1 MLSERIYHSVNP
13 VILSSDSFT
22 PHYASL
28 SMKTTHK
35 IFFQDARD
43 LRKIASESVDL
54 VVTSPPYPMI
64 GMWDD
69 MFGSQNPEIQ
79 KALACDDGRRAYELM
94 HKILDSVWEELFRVL
109 KDGRFACIN
118 IGDATRKIRD
128 DFCLYPNH
136 ARILNYLLNIGF
148 SALPDILWRKQTNA
162 PNKFMGSGMLPAG
175 AYVTLEH
182 EYILIVRKGSKRE
195 FRTEDEKKN
204 RRESALF
211 WEERNIW
218 YSDIWTDIKGTE
230 QKLANT
236 TSRLRSAAFP
246 FDLAYRLINMYSVKG
261 DVVLD
266 PFLGTGT
273 TVAAAMTS
281 GRNSIG
287 IEIDKSFQQAICP
300 IARHIVD
307 FSNDYL
313 HDRLI
318 RHFEFVKNRIQ
329 NSGSLKYTNKHYG
342 CPVVTSQEQLILLND
357 LRAVQACRDNLFEVI
372 YSAKPRAWN
381 YEQTSESLVR
391 NKTKHHKKHLQL
403 NLLNTQ

>member
-1 MLSERIYHSVNP
+1 
-13 VILSSDSFT
+13 
-22 PHYASL
+22 
-28 SMKTTHK
+28 
-35 IFFQDARD
+35 
-43 LRKIASESVDL
+43 
-54 VVTSPPYPMI
+54 MI

-69 MFGSQNPEIQ
+69 MFGDQNPEIG
-79 KALACDDGRRAYELM
+79 KALARGDGKQAYELM
-94 HKILDSVWEELFRVL
+94 HGLLDSVWAELFRVL

-118 IGDATRKIRD
+118 IGDATRKIKD

-218 YSDIWTDIKGTE
+218 YSDIWTDIKGTG
-230 QKLANT
+230 QKLSNE

-261 DVVLD
+261 DVILD

-273 TVAAAMTS
+273 TIAAAMTS
-281 GRNSIG
+281 ERNSIG
-287 IEIDKSFQQAICP
+287 VEIDKSFQGALCP
-300 IARHIVD
+300 VIHHIVD
-307 FSNDYL
+307 SSNDYL
-313 HDRLI
+313 RDRLI
-318 RHFEFVKNRIQ
+318 RHFEFVENRIQ
-329 NSGSLKYTNKHYG
+329 NSGPLKYTNKHYG
-342 CPVVTSQEQLILLND
+342 CPVVTSQEQFILLNG
-357 LRAVQACRDNLFEVI
+357 LKVVQARGDNIFEVM
-372 YSAKPRAWN
+372 YSAKPQDR
-381 YEQTSESLVR
+381 
-391 NKTKHHKKHLQL
+391 
-403 NLLNTQ
+403 

>member
-1 MLSERIYHSVNP
+1 
-13 VILSSDSFT
+13 
-22 PHYASL
+22 
-28 SMKTTHK
+28 MKTTHK

-43 LRKIASESVDL
+43 LKEIASESVDL

-69 MFGSQNPEIQ
+69 MFSTQNPEIQ
-79 KALACDDGRRAYELM
+79 KALVCGDGRQAYELM
-94 HKILDSVWEELFRVL
+94 HEILDSVWDEVFRVL
-109 KDGRFACIN
+109 RDGRFACIN
-118 IGDATRKIRD
+118 IGDATRKVRD

-136 ARILNYLLNIGF
+136 ARILNYLLDIGF

-195 FRTEDEKKN
+195 FKTESEKEN

-230 QKLANT
+230 QSLSNAM
-236 TSRLRSAAFP
+236 SRLRSAAFP

-261 DVVLD
+261 DVILD

-273 TVAAAMTS
+273 TIAAAMTS

-287 IEIDKSFQQAICP
+287 VEIDKSFQQTICP

-329 NSGSLKYTNKHYG
+329 NSGPLKYTNRHYS
-342 CPVVTSQEQLILLND
+342 CPVVTSQEQFILLD
-357 LRAVQACRDNLFEVI
+357 GLKAVQGRGDNIFEVM
-372 YSAKPRAWN
+372 YSAKPQDKVHNLNWN
-381 YEQTSESLVR
+381 FEETSESLVG

-403 NLLNTQ
+403 DLLNAQ

>member
-1 MLSERIYHSVNP
+1 
-13 VILSSDSFT
+13 
-22 PHYASL
+22 
-28 SMKTTHK
+28 MKTIHK
-35 IFFQDARD
+35 IFFQDARN
-43 LRKIASESVDL
+43 LKEIASESVDL

-69 MFGSQNPEIQ
+69 MFSSQDPEIQ
-79 KALACDDGRRAYELM
+79 EALARGDGRQAYELM
-94 HKILDSVWEELFRVL
+94 HKILDPVWTELFRVL

-118 IGDATRKIRD
+118 IGDATRKVRD

-182 EYILIVRKGSKRE
+182 EYILIVRKGSKRA
-195 FRTEDEKKN
+195 FTTEDEKKN

-211 WEERNIW
+211 WEERNSW

-230 QKLANT
+230 QKLSSA

-273 TVAAAMTS
+273 TIAAAMTS

-287 IEIDKSFQQAICP
+287 VEIDKSFQPAICP
-300 IARHIVD
+300 IAHHIVD

-313 HDRLI
+313 RDRVLK
-318 RHFEFVKNRIQ
+318 HFEFVKDRTQ
-329 NSGSLKYTNKHYG
+329 NSGPLKYTNAYYG
-342 CPVVTSQEQLILLND
+342 FPVVTGQEQHILLND
-357 LRAVQACRDNLFEVI
+357 LKEIQAYDDNIFEVM
-372 YSAKPRAWN
+372 YSVTSQDGAYNLSWN
-381 YEQTSESLVR
+381 FEEISPLVR
-391 NKTKHHKKHLQL
+391 NKTKQHKRHLQL
-403 NLLNTQ
+403 DLLNGR

>member
-1 MLSERIYHSVNP
+1 
-13 VILSSDSFT
+13 
-22 PHYASL
+22 
-28 SMKTTHK
+28 MKTIHQ
-35 IFFQDARD
+35 IFYRDARN
-43 LRKIASESVDL
+43 LKEIPSESVDL

-69 MFGSQNPEIQ
+69 VFGSQNLEVE
-79 KALACDDGRRAYELM
+79 KALKTGDGKLAHELM
-94 HKILDSVWEELFRVL
+94 HEILDSVWDEMFRVL
-109 KDGRFACIN
+109 KNGRFACIN
-118 IGDATRKIRD
+118 IGDATRKVGD

-182 EYILIVRKGSKRE
+182 EYILILRKGSKRE
-195 FRTEDEKKN
+195 FKTECEKQN

-218 YSDIWTDIKGTE
+218 YSDVWMDIKGTGQRLSDE
-230 QKLANT
+230 L
-236 TSRLRSAAFP
+236 SRLRSAAFP
-246 FDLAYRLINMYSVKG
+246 YELAYRLVNMYSVKG

-273 TVAAAMTS
+273 TIAVAMTS

-287 IEIDKSFQQAICP
+287 VEIDKSFQQAIRP
-300 IARHIVD
+300 MARQIVD

-313 HDRLI
+313 RDRLR
-318 RHFEFVKNRIQ
+318 RHFEFVEDRIQ
-329 NSGSLKYTNKHYG
+329 ASGPLKYTNRYYG
-342 CPVVTSQEQLILLND
+342 CPVVTSQEQSILLNGLKEVRESD
-357 LRAVQACRDNLFEVI
+357 DNIFEVAYSEKPQSI
-372 YSAKPRAWN
+372 YDQSKN
-381 YEQTSESLVR
+381 KMTIESLD
-391 NKTKHHKKHLQL
+391 KSETQL
-403 NLLNTQ
+403 DLLSR

>member
-1 MLSERIYHSVNP
+1 
-13 VILSSDSFT
+13 
-22 PHYASL
+22 
-28 SMKTTHK
+28 MKTIHK
-35 IFFQDARD
+35 ILFQDARD
-43 LRKIASESVDL
+43 LKEIPSESVDL

-69 MFGSQNPEIQ
+69 MFGNQNPEIQ
-79 KALACDDGRRAYELM
+79 KSLARGDGKQAYELM
-94 HKILDSVWEELFRVL
+94 HEILNPVWTELFRVL
-109 KDGRFACIN
+109 KNGRFACIN

-195 FRTEDEKKN
+195 FKTEEEKKN
-204 RRESALF
+204 RHESALF

-230 QKLANT
+230 QKLSSA

-246 FDLAYRLINMYSVKG
+246 FDLAYRLINMYSVKS

-273 TVAAAMTS
+273 TAAAAMTS
-281 GRNSIG
+281 GRNSVG
-287 IEIDKSFQQAICP
+287 VEIDKSFQQSVCP

-307 FSNDYL
+307 FSNNYL

-329 NSGSLKYTNKHYG
+329 DSGPLKYTNKHYD
-342 CPVVTSQEQLILLND
+342 CPVVTSQEQLILLDD
-357 LRAVQACRDNLFEVI
+357 LRAVQARRDNLFEI
-372 YSAKPRAWN
+372 MYSAKPRAWN

-391 NKTKHHKKHLQL
+391 NKTQHHKKHLQL

>member
-1 MLSERIYHSVNP
+1 
-13 VILSSDSFT
+13 
-22 PHYASL
+22 
-28 SMKTTHK
+28 MKTIHR

-43 LRKIASESVDL
+43 LKEIASESVDL
-54 VVTSPPYPMI
+54 IVTSPPYPMI

-69 MFGSQNPEIQ
+69 MFGDQNPEIQ
-79 KALACDDGRRAYELM
+79 KALACGNGRQAYELM
-94 HKILDSVWEELFRVL
+94 HEILDSVWDELFRVL
-109 KDGRFACIN
+109 KDGRFACLN
-118 IGDATRKIRD
+118 IGDATRKVKD

-195 FRTEDEKKN
+195 FRTEDERKN

-218 YSDIWTDIKGTE
+218 YSDIWTDIKGTD
-230 QKLANT
+230 QKLSNT

-261 DVVLD
+261 DVILD

-273 TVAAAMTS
+273 MTAAAMTS
-281 GRNSIG
+281 GRDSIG
-287 IEIDKSFQQAICP
+287 VEIDKSFQPAICP

-313 HDRLI
+313 QDRLI
-318 RHFEFVKNRIQ
+318 RHFEFVKNRVQ
-329 NSGSLKYTNKHYG
+329 NSGPLKYTNRHYD
-342 CPVVTSQEQLILLND
+342 CPVVTSQEQFILLNGLKEIQIRGDSSFEIVHSTKPQD
-357 LRAVQACRDNLFEVI
+357 L
-372 YSAKPRAWN
+372 
-381 YEQTSESLVR
+381 
-391 NKTKHHKKHLQL
+391 
-403 NLLNTQ
+403 